1 MPIMAYQLQQNALLP
16 LLARAIVLN
25 CGYNEAK
32 NLYADPTGRENTCI
46 RSFCAA
52 KCLIS
57 WELEKASTIARERC
71 GGGSYLLSSG
81 IPEGVIIAHS
91 GMTAE
96 GDNRVLMQKIVKD
109 VLADDQQ
116 ETHDAPKLTMC
127 PVRQIPA
134 LESVADFETLKNM
147 IFYRETAEID
157 AMKKL
162 LQKKIMEEGKP
173 FFDVWMYEVSDE
185 IQSFAQA
192 FGERFMLQGA
202 LKTIEGSS
210 HAGVKDLLTRST
222 FLYMLALVHKDQDW
236 YMMNGVLSTAA
247 AQKLSEQLDAEVK
260 SFAPLI
266 NTATEGLGLLTPKQL
281 YGPITRDYVA
291 YNSQKDYENFESAG
305 EMFDFRKT
313 GMPRARL

>member
-1 MPIMAYQLQQNALLP
+1 
-16 LLARAIVLN
+16 
-25 CGYNEAK
+25 
-32 NLYADPTGRENTCI
+32 
-46 RSFCAA
+46 
-52 KCLIS
+52 
-57 WELEKASTIARERC
+57 
-71 GGGSYLLSSG
+71 
-81 IPEGVIIAHS
+81 
-91 GMTAE
+91 
-96 GDNRVLMQKIVKD
+96 
-109 VLADDQQ
+109 
-116 ETHDAPKLTMC
+116 MC

-185 IQSFAQA
+185 IQSFAQS

-202 LKTIEGSS
+202 LKTIERST

-222 FLYMLALVHKDQDW
+222 FLYMLAMVHKDQDW

-266 NTATEGLGLLTPKQL
+266 NTATEGLALLTPKQL

>member
-1 MPIMAYQLQQNALLP
+1 MAYQLQQNAILP
-16 LLARAIVLN
+16 LLARCLVLN
-25 CGYNEAK
+25 CGFNEAK
-32 NLYADPTGRENTCI
+32 SLFADPTGKENTCI
-46 RSFCAA
+46 RTFCAA

-57 WELEKASTIARERC
+57 WELEKASTTCRERC

-81 IPEGVIIAHS
+81 IPEGVISAHS

-109 VLADDQQ
+109 ILADDQQ
-116 ETHDAPKLTMC
+116 ETHDCPKLTMC

-134 LESVADFETLKNM
+134 LDSVADFETLKNM
-147 IFYRETAEID
+147 IFYRESAEIE

-173 FFDVWMYEVSDE
+173 FFDVWQYEVSDE

-192 FGERFMLQGA
+192 FGERYMLEAA
-202 LKTIEGSS
+202 LKHIERTA
-210 HAGVKDLLTRST
+210 HAGAKNLLTRAT
-222 FLYMLALVHKDQDW
+222 YLHMLALVQKDVDW
-236 YMMNGVLSTAA
+236 YLMNGVISATA
-247 AQKLSEQLDAEVK
+247 AQKLSDQLDAEVK
-260 SFAPLI
+260 AFAPYM
-266 NTATEGLGLLTPKQL
+266 NTATEGMYLLTPKQL
-281 YGPITRDYVA
+281 YGPICRDYVA

-313 GMPRARL
+313 GLPRARL